1 MRCSPTRALLFA
13 AFVLP
18 GCFGT
23 PVPLAPGVGGSV
35 GAPHHGVLTNAVE
48 LPPQGTGFVRY
59 RQFGSFN
66 WGNPRLVKTVLL
78 AAANVSK
85 KAPGGFPL
93 IVGDLSAKSGGKIPR
108 HQSHRTGRD
117 VDLPWYVT
125 TPTGVPIQ
133 NPGFVNMGADGLA
146 KLETTGEYVRL
157 DVEREWLLVKE
168 LLTSPEADV
177 EWMFSSKEVEALLI
191 DYARARGEPPNLVWR
206 AETVLIQPG
215 NSLAHDDHIHL
226 RIACTAEE
234 AVLGCEA
241 GGPRWE
247 WLPPFPSLTT
257 EDSFLYEIVRDDPL
271 PHVESDVAVSGDAP
285 LPVPNAPVEPAR
297 GSSPVTGEPAV
308 AAPSG

>member
-1 MRCSPTRALLFA
+1 LLA
-13 AFVLP
+13 AFVLT

-48 LPPQGTGFVRY
+48 LPAEGPGYVRY
-59 RQFGSFN
+59 RQFGSYN
-66 WGNPRLVKTVLL
+66 WGNPRLVKAVQL
-78 AAANVSK
+78 AAASVSK
-85 KAPGGFPL
+85 RAPGGLPL

-125 TPTGVPIQ
+125 TPAGVPVR
-133 NPGFVNMGADGLA
+133 NPGFVNMGPDGLA

-157 DVEREWLLVKE
+157 DIEREWLLVKE
-168 LLTSPEADV
+168 LLTTPEVDV
-177 EWMFSSKEVEALLI
+177 EWMFSSKEVEALLV
-191 DYARARGEPPNLVWR
+191 DYARARGEPPDLVWR

-247 WLPPFPSLTT
+247 WLPPFPSLTA
-257 EDSFLYEIVRDDPL
+257 EDTFLYEIVRDDPL
-271 PHVESDVAVSGDAP
+271 PPHSESEVA
-285 LPVPNAPVEPAR
+285 
-297 GSSPVTGEPAV
+297 GEPAV
-308 AAPSG
+308 SAPSG

>member
-1 MRCSPTRALLFA
+1 
-13 AFVLP
+13 
-18 GCFGT
+18 
-23 PVPLAPGVGGSV
+23 VPLAPGVGGSV

-48 LPPQGTGFVRY
+48 LPAEGPGFVRY
-59 RQFGSFN
+59 RQFGSYN
-66 WGNPRLVKTVLL
+66 WGNPRLVRTVAL

-93 IVGDLSAKSGGKIPR
+93 IVGDLSAKDGGKIPR

-125 TPTGVPIQ
+125 TPQGVPVQ
-133 NPGFVNMGADGLA
+133 NPGFVNMGPDGLA
-146 KLETTGEYVRL
+146 RLETTGEYVRL
-157 DVEREWLLVKE
+157 DIEREWLLVKE
-168 LLTSPEADV
+168 LLTSTEADV

-191 DYARARGEPPNLVWR
+191 DYARARGEPPELVWR

-247 WLPPFPSLTT
+247 WLPPLPSLKS
-257 EDSFLYEIVRDDPL
+257 EDSFLYEIVREDP
-271 PHVESDVAVSGDAP
+271 PPRTPESGA
-285 LPVPNAPVEPAR
+285 
-297 GSSPVTGEPAV
+297 VTGEPSTAP
-308 AAPSG
+308 PSG